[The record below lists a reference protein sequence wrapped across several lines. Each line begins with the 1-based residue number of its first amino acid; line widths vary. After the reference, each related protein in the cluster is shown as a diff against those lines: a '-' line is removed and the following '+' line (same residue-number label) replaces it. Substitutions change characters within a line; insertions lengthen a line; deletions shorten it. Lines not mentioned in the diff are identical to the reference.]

1 MADPSEGS
9 SLAETA
15 VLLPKILSTY
25 EHKLEAEVHK
35 RLGDLLPIL
44 LNKDEYE
51 EGDKVP
57 DASSFHGTL
66 DFLADHPELDVPRL
80 NLSRRGYFRLS
91 WRKAEDKLTT
101 LAFRPD
107 SMIDWLVFAPPVRG
121 VELPQRAAGES
132 AVSEIMNILRAQN
145 ALEWM
150 QRDA

>member
-1 MADPSEGS
+1 MAAPSEAP
-9 SLAETA
+9 SLAEMA
-15 VLLPKILSTY
+15 IFLPTILSTY

-44 LNKDEYE
+44 LDKDEYE

-91 WRKAEDKLTT
+91 WRKVENKLTT
-101 LAFRPD
+101 LEFRPD
-107 SMIDWLVFAPPVRG
+107 GMIDWLVFAPPARG
-121 VELPQRAAGES
+121 SRLPQRAAGES
-132 AVSEIMNILRAQN
+132 AVSEIMNILRAQK

-150 QRDA
+150 QRDG